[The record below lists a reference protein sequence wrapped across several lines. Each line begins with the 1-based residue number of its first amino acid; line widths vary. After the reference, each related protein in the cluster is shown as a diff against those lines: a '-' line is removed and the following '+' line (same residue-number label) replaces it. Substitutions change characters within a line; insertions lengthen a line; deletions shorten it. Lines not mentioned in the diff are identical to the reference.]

1 MTTHSRIAA
10 FLSTSAL
17 CLGRGGAG
25 GFAADATAKPGETKS
40 QMEHT
45 GKHHK
50 ADKTSAKPAAAK
62 PAAAKSDKMDK
73 TDKAGAMTPATTPA
87 SRRGPHPQFLQRD
100 SDAAPSPPGNS
111 KASRYGR
118 REAFIPVSRHNRY
131 ASTSLARTR
140 CPKRGRAEPASPV
153 RSGALEQPS
162 CQSSLNFRIPT
173 CKTLCHGIEDGQHF
187 SHAGHQCNFLALSQC
202 HQTLIERFD
211 DDVVA
216 HGTQGS
222 HV

>member
-17 CLGRGGAG
+17 CLGLAAAAA
-25 GFAADATAKPGETKS
+25 FAADATAKPGETKS

-87 SRRGPHPQFLQRD
+87 
-100 SDAAPSPPGNS
+100 
-111 KASRYGR
+111 K
-118 REAFIPVSRHNRY
+118 
-131 ASTSLARTR
+131 
-140 CPKRGRAEPASPV
+140 
-153 RSGALEQPS
+153 
-162 CQSSLNFRIPT
+162 
-173 CKTLCHGIEDGQHF
+173 
-187 SHAGHQCNFLALSQC
+187 
-202 HQTLIERFD
+202 
-211 DDVVA
+211 
-216 HGTQGS
+216 
-222 HV
+222 

>member
-17 CLGRGGAG
+17 CLGLAARA
-25 GFAADATAKPGETKS
+25 FAADATAKPGETKS

-87 SRRGPHPQFLQRD
+87 KQARATPAVPLQRD
-100 SDAAPSPPGNS
+100 SDAAPSPPETQKPPGMG
-111 KASRYGR
+111 AGR
-118 REAFIPVSRHNRY
+118 LFIPVSRHNRY

-140 CPKRGRAEPASPV
+140 CPKRAA
-153 RSGALEQPS
+153 RSR
-162 CQSSLNFRIPT
+162 F
-173 CKTLCHGIEDGQHF
+173 
-187 SHAGHQCNFLALSQC
+187 AGPQ
-202 HQTLIERFD
+202 RRP
-211 DDVVA
+211 
-216 HGTQGS
+216 
-222 HV
+222 